1 MDELLLKM
9 NPDLARKY
17 LEANCL
23 YEVGD
28 SQRKALK
35 VIAELTGKSESNNGG
50 ICPEKV
56 LVYIKFQCPKLVL
69 NFINYLHGWFP
80 KFSEE
85 LIFLADSEFL
95 LAIYVFVVRHE
106 DKGKKMI
113 VTDFVRI

>member
-35 VIAELTGKSESNNGG
+35 VIAELTEKCESNNGG
-50 ICPEKV
+50 ITPEKV
-56 LVYIKFQCPKLVL
+56 LVYIKFQYPKLVL
-69 NFINYLHGWFP
+69 NFINHLHGWFP
-80 KFSEE
+80 KLSEE
-85 LIFLADSEFL
+85 LVFLANAEFL

-106 DKGKKMI
+106 NEGKKLI